1 MVESAVCSKIED
13 FEKAKTS
20 LSEEFLSFV
29 DKFYRVL
36 KHASAQQSEMFSIDE
51 TIRHF
56 FASNSLPKTFSDL
69 KTIFSLSLDEHILLF
84 LCATV
89 EIKPEFT
96 GLYADLTDSYNL
108 QYITLDLGG
117 KLLKTSLL
125 KCLSNQ
131 SPLFQ
136 CPLLQ
141 IDKRSQFSQAP
152 LRIIESILC
161 YLLDIPFVDSRISS
175 ILKYV
180 YPGLSHEKIPH
191 SQQSIL
197 PQIQRHFEDP
207 LISVFLQLL
216 GEDDIGKE
224 KIIARVCRDLGKKP
238 VFLEG
243 ALLPDNT
250 NDLQQF
256 VRFLHTEAKLKNLLY
271 VICFQE
277 VGFEESLERKKGSFL
292 FYALSYLSK
301 CCLFLCRQP
310 ITAMQEHVVSLS
322 VEKPSLEERMAQ
334 FFQICPLIK
343 EAPLNWIGNLI
354 EHFDLSERQMHAIAI
369 SLQNNSESE
378 KTLSKLQDSVWNFC
392 RQHSRIYL
400 NDPSQRFAPKL
411 GWKDIV
417 LSEHQKEVLE
427 SMVSQVKQ
435 RYQVYREWGFAKKE
449 SRGLGIISLFYGPSG
464 TGKTMAAE
472 VIAQA
477 LELDVY
483 QVNISKIVSKYI
495 GETQKNLEEIL
506 SAAEKGSV
514 VLLFDE
520 ADALF
525 GKRGQVKEGRDRYF
539 NMEINYLLYR
549 IENYRG
555 LSILT
560 TNLKSNIDSAFHRRF
575 HYILEFSYPTQEQR
589 LQLWKSYFP
598 NEAPRDF
605 IDFEQLARITLTGA
619 NIRNIVLN
627 AAFQA
632 SAAGAPINMSH
643 VKRAIKAE
651 YLKIEKP
658 LTENEWKPILG

>member
-1 MVESAVCSKIED
+1 
-13 FEKAKTS
+13 
-20 LSEEFLSFV
+20 
-29 DKFYRVL
+29 
-36 KHASAQQSEMFSIDE
+36 
-51 TIRHF
+51 
-56 FASNSLPKTFSDL
+56 
-69 KTIFSLSLDEHILLF
+69 
-84 LCATV
+84 
-89 EIKPEFT
+89 
-96 GLYADLTDSYNL
+96 
-108 QYITLDLGG
+108 
-117 KLLKTSLL
+117 
-125 KCLSNQ
+125 
-131 SPLFQ
+131 
-136 CPLLQ
+136 
-141 IDKRSQFSQAP
+141 
-152 LRIIESILC
+152 
-161 YLLDIPFVDSRISS
+161 
-175 ILKYV
+175 
-180 YPGLSHEKIPH
+180 
-191 SQQSIL
+191 
-197 PQIQRHFEDP
+197 
-207 LISVFLQLL
+207 
-216 GEDDIGKE
+216 
-224 KIIARVCRDLGKKP
+224 
-238 VFLEG
+238 
-243 ALLPDNT
+243 
-250 NDLQQF
+250 
-256 VRFLHTEAKLKNLLY
+256 
-271 VICFQE
+271 
-277 VGFEESLERKKGSFL
+277 
-292 FYALSYLSK
+292 
-301 CCLFLCRQP
+301 
-310 ITAMQEHVVSLS
+310 
-322 VEKPSLEERMAQ
+322 
-334 FFQICPLIK
+334 
-343 EAPLNWIGNLI
+343 
-354 EHFDLSERQMHAIAI
+354 MHAIAT